1 MVRWKRVLR
10 SPTSERFLALHEDRD
25 AAAVD
30 LHYLADGTVA
40 GTVVLIEGAGLT
52 EAEVPG
58 LLKALDD
65 DFLPGVDMR
74 SGSVM
79 FTVVTG
85 RLVGNYEGQ
94 VEPS

>member
-10 SPTSERFLALHEDRD
+10 SASSERFLAMREGRD

-40 GTVVLIEGAGLT
+40 GTLILLEGSGLT
-52 EAEVPG
+52 EEHVPEI
-58 LLKALDD
+58 LKQLDD
-65 DFLPGVDMR
+65 DFLPGVDLG

-79 FTVVTG
+79 FTVVAG
-85 RLVGNYEGQ
+85 RLVGNYEGA
-94 VEPS
+94 EEK

>member
-10 SPTSERFLALHEDRD
+10 SASSERFLALRDGRD

-40 GTVVLIEGAGLT
+40 GTVVLLEGGGLT
-52 EAEVPG
+52 KADVPD
-58 LLKALDD
+58 LLRALDN
-65 DFLPGVDMR
+65 DFLPGVDLG

-79 FTVVTG
+79 FTVVAG
-85 RLVGNYEGQ
+85 KLVGNYEGA
-94 VEPS
+94 EEKA

>member
-10 SPTSERFLALHEDRD
+10 STSSERFLALHDGRD
-25 AAAVD
+25 AAAID

-40 GTVVLIEGAGLT
+40 GTVVLLEGAGLT
-52 EAEVPG
+52 EAQIPD

-65 DFLPGVDMR
+65 DFLPGVDLR

-79 FTVVTG
+79 FTVVAG
-85 RLVGNYEGQ
+85 RLVGNYEGHL
-94 VEPS
+94 EK

>member
-10 SPTSERFLALHEDRD
+10 SSTSERFLAMRDGRD

-40 GTVVLIEGAGLT
+40 GTLILLEGSGL
-52 EAEVPG
+52 ADGDVPA
-58 LLKALDD
+58 LLKELDD
-65 DFLPGVDMR
+65 DFLPGVDLW

-79 FTVVTG
+79 FTVVAG
-85 RLVGNYEGQ
+85 RLVGNYEGA
-94 VEPS
+94 EEKA